1 MVEKKET
8 PKKGE
13 FIDLENT
20 DFKKKKSFFKIF
32 ITYLLL
38 FLFLSLLFF
47 VAFKNDFWGILEK
60 KQESKISI
68 EKNYFGEENKLKIE
82 NNKKEIDIIYNLID
96 TQKSTIIE
104 QEEINRKIE
113 SKLNNIQQTVDSFKE
128 FDPQDN
134 FLLDFKRNKVLVSF
148 LIFKKNYEYR
158 REFGNELDI
167 LSSLFVR
174 DPSITNNI
182 TFFKEMDIRNLKKS
196 NFLLNKIN
204 INLAKYEDNLT
215 NLFQRIE
222 NNDRSNKDNMFKSK
236 EDFAN
241 YLKEVFNATFKIT
254 KYKDNQVQE
263 SEKQIEPLKGTLLSL
278 KETLLLNDLTQFIA
292 ILETSEIYNQ
302 ELSSLLN
309 DARQL
314 NKAEDNFSKLEKKIL
329 DSIGQNFD

>member
-1 MVEKKET
+1 
-8 PKKGE
+8 
-13 FIDLENT
+13 
-20 DFKKKKSFFKIF
+20 
-32 ITYLLL
+32 
-38 FLFLSLLFF
+38 
-47 VAFKNDFWGILEK
+47 
-60 KQESKISI
+60 
-68 EKNYFGEENKLKIE
+68 
-82 NNKKEIDIIYNLID
+82 
-96 TQKSTIIE
+96 
-104 QEEINRKIE
+104 
-113 SKLNNIQQTVDSFKE
+113 
-128 FDPQDN
+128 
-134 FLLDFKRNKVLVSF
+134 
-148 LIFKKNYEYR
+148 
-158 REFGNELDI
+158 
-167 LSSLFVR
+167 
-174 DPSITNNI
+174 
-182 TFFKEMDIRNLKKS
+182 MDIRNLKKS

-314 NKAEDNFSKLEKKIL
+314 NKAEDNFSKLGKKY
-329 DSIGQNFD
+329 